1 MDNNNIQVIRQAHEG
16 DLKSLQLFLIENKLR
31 PSIVINENSLYYYTQ
46 IDGKMIDTIGAEFN
60 QHYALIR
67 AAGIAQEWR
76 KQGIAQNLFQKLT
89 TDLEKKGIKHF
100 YLFSRQASEFWTK
113 MGFKQCSIQE
123 VVNVLSDTPQVKEF
137 IADKTIWTDVAWYKS
152 TKSI

>member
-1 MDNNNIQVIRQAHEG
+1 MDNSIQVIRQAHEQ

-31 PSIVINENSLYYYTQ
+31 PSIVINENSLFYYTL
-46 IDGKMIDTIGAEFN
+46 IDEKIIGTIGAEFN

-76 KQGIAQNLFQKLT
+76 KLGIAQRLFHKLT
-89 TDLEKKGIKHF
+89 ADLEKKGIKHF

-113 MGFKQCSIQE
+113 MGFTKCPIE
-123 VVNVLSDTPQVKEF
+123 DVINVLSDTPQVKEF
-137 IADKTIWTDVAWYKS
+137 IADNTIWTDIAWYKS
-152 TKSI
+152 VKSI

>member
-1 MDNNNIQVIRQAHEG
+1 MNYYIQVIRQAHEQ

-31 PSIVINENSLYYYTQ
+31 PSIVINENSLYYYIQ
-46 IDGKMIDTIGAEFN
+46 IDEKIIGTIGAEFY

-67 AAGIAQEWR
+67 AAAIAQEWR
-76 KQGIAQNLFQKLT
+76 KQGIAQKLFEKLT
-89 TDLEKKGIKHF
+89 ADLEKKGIKHF

-113 MGFKQCSIQE
+113 MGFTQCTIQE

-152 TKSI
+152 TKSF

>member
-1 MDNNNIQVIRQAHEG
+1 MDNNIQVIRQAHKG

-46 IDGKMIDTIGAEFN
+46 FDGKMIGTIGAEFN

-89 TDLEKKGIKHF
+89 TELEKKGIKHF

-113 MGFKQCSIQE
+113 MGFKKCSIQE
-123 VVNVLSDTPQVKEF
+123 VINVLSDTPQVKEF

-152 TKSI
+152 TKSLY